1 MEARLASTLIEEVN
15 ISVFVDRST
24 ASQRPRRVKWELFS
38 AINLCGFVSDA
49 LTERRQFAAVCWGST
64 GLILSCLFGR
74 PSVLGIHQFAHKT
87 NAGVAKVA
95 PALFF
100 FFISHLALLPFS
112 SLPLQLLSTNEPF
125 PVFFRLIYGRAACGA
140 EDRRPRDREKRKFTL
155 NGRWTQTKRTS
166 GAFFVINDRGS

>member
-95 PALFF
+95 PALFCF
-100 FFISHLALLPFS
+100 SFLTWLSCPSLPSPFS
-112 SLPLQLLSTNEPF
+112 CFQLMSRFPCFSGWFTVALPVE
-125 PVFFRLIYGRAACGA
+125 
-140 EDRRPRDREKRKFTL
+140 RRTDDRET
-155 NGRWTQTKRTS
+155 GRS
-166 GAFFVINDRGS
+166 GNSR

>member
-24 ASQRPRRVKWELFS
+24 ASQRLRRVKWELFS
-38 AINLCGFVSDA
+38 TINLCGFVSDA
-49 LTERRQFAAVCWGST
+49 LTERRQFAAVCWWST
-64 GLILSCLFGR
+64 GLILSCLFVWSALR
-74 PSVLGIHQFAHKT
+74 TRNTSVRTQNKRRSGEGGSSPI
-87 NAGVAKVA
+87 
-95 PALFF
+95 FF

-166 GAFFVINDRGS
+166 GAFL